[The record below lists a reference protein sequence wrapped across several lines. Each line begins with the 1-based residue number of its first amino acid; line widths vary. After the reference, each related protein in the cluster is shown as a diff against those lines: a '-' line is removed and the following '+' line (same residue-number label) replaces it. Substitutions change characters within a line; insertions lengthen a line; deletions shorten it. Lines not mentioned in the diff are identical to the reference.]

1 MALAQN
7 TLRIQLIIFAI
18 ELEGY
23 VVLFLVGY
31 HEIQV
36 FAARTAHESGLTRIE
51 SQNIH
56 TNPALWMRDNAA

>member
-31 HEIQV
+31 HEI
-36 FAARTAHESGLTRIE
+36 
-51 SQNIH
+51 
-56 TNPALWMRDNAA
+56 